1 MNQANQ
7 IPNEKLDPL
16 LQTVSKK
23 LGVPPEQLKNELQQ
37 GKFDTAFSK
46 MNPSDAA
53 KLKQAINNPKL
64 VEKLMSSQQ
73 AQALYQK
80 LTGTKP

>member
-1 MNQANQ
+1 MSQANN
-7 IPNEKLDPL
+7 IPKEKLDPL
-16 LQTVSKK
+16 LNTVSQK
-23 LGVPPEQLKNELQQ
+23 LGMKPEQLRAELEQ
-37 GKFDTAFSK
+37 GKFDAALSR
-46 MNPSDAA
+46 MNPNDAA
-53 KLKQAINNPKL
+53 KLKQAIANPKL

>member
-1 MNQANQ
+1 MNQPNQ
-7 IPNEKLDPL
+7 IPKEKIDPL
-16 LQTVSKK
+16 LHTVSKK
-23 LGVPPEQLKNELQQ
+23 LGIPPEELRAQLEQ
-37 GKFDTAFSK
+37 GKFDAALSK
-46 MNPSDAA
+46 MNEKDAA
-53 KLKQAINNPKL
+53 TLKQAINNPKL

>member
-7 IPNEKLDPL
+7 IPNDKLDPL

-23 LGVPPEQLKNELQQ
+23 LGLPPEQLKRDLQQ
-37 GKFDTAFSK
+37 GKFDTALSK
-46 MNPSDAA
+46 MNPNDAA
-53 KLKQAINNPKL
+53 KLQQAIANPKL
-64 VEKLMSSQQ
+64 IEKLMSSQQ